1 MKEGEEEEDT
11 RRSHHQNQTQLRLPQ
26 ASSTLLLQAT
36 KKHVRL
42 QNGPSANRVCL
53 PRSTNFPLE
62 KNFPL
67 WKNHIR
73 RQGDFHW
80 YVTNSLLQRTS
91 RTCTR
96 ENTKLLRVPSNTEIS
111 FFMQIGNEDPAARK
125 AEIEKA
131 KQAQLKGQK
140 QGTNEWDA
148 SIASESESIV
158 R

>member
-1 MKEGEEEEDT
+1 MVCNK
-11 RRSHHQNQTQLRLPQ
+11 QP
-26 ASSTLLLQAT
+26 SSTHLKNVHTGKHKTSTSTYLQ
-36 KKHVRL
+36 
-42 QNGPSANRVCL
+42 
-53 PRSTNFPLE
+53 
-62 KNFPL
+62 
-67 WKNHIR
+67 I
-73 RQGDFHW
+73 
-80 YVTNSLLQRTS
+80 
-91 RTCTR
+91 
-96 ENTKLLRVPSNTEIS
+96 LRFSI